1 MPGRTVGASPAV
13 LSVARRLGAE
23 IDMDNITDRAYEELA
38 SVGCTKE
45 WMTEK
50 VDILTPEEIIA
61 QADDIIP
68 GVVDGTKYNV
78 PDLIKETTIE
88 V

>member
-1 MPGRTVGASPAV
+1 M
-13 LSVARRLGAE
+13 
-23 IDMDNITDRAYEELA
+23 
-38 SVGCTKE
+38 K
-45 WMTEK
+45 EK

>member
-1 MPGRTVGASPAV
+1 
-13 LSVARRLGAE
+13 
-23 IDMDNITDRAYEELA
+23 MDNITERAYEELA
-38 SVGCTKE
+38 SVGFTKE

-50 VDILTPEEIIA
+50 VDILSPEEIIA
-61 QADDIIP
+61 KADDIVP

-88 V
+88 L

>member
-1 MPGRTVGASPAV
+1 MGV
-13 LSVARRLGAE
+13 E
-23 IDMDNITDRAYEELA
+23 IAMDNITDKAYEELS
-38 SVGCTKE
+38 SVGFTKE
-45 WMTEK
+45 WMKEK